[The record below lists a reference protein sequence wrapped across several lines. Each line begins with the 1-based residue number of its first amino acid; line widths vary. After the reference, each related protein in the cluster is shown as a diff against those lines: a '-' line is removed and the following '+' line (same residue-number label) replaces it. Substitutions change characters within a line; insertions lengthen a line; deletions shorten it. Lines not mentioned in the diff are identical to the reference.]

1 MKSFAKY
8 NPSPFLTLFLVLALP
23 FQNEHPFLQ
32 AHFLFTKL
40 VPSSSSSSSTS
51 SSNNG
56 NDGGQDVAQVFF
68 SEPVAMEG
76 KVLSRAHLSD
86 RIRNLVAIQPPPS
99 STSSSS
105 NYAGPKCLEA
115 SMSPIGTSFPDV
127 DGTIGI
133 CFNTNSSPEASSA
146 SSTLTMASV
155 TGLEPN
161 IPTDGAGVHI
171 HEGTACDTTA
181 TQGGHYYNSD
191 NGVDPWLSGAKYYT
205 NGEGVSSGSS
215 FQFDNGYDY
224 DSTIGKVAVIH
235 ASNGNRI
242 ACGVLRPTSRVVLPL
257 LSDDAA
263 EYGYLSAPLPSWLSS
278 SSSSSS
284 NNHGRRPLLVTGYLD
299 FGDWGEGDAPKK
311 DLQYTFSA
319 QAFST
324 NPSDD
329 WKNFFHNFRDMEGYT
344 DAFPAAQPFA
354 IALRNYGPPYEVVAR
369 GVSDSTVIDVCLYE
383 GNGSNRKVGCATGTT
398 EGKNH
403 IMIDSID
410 DDDERL
416 NPCETYFAL
425 ANATGIE
432 EGTGKAQSLWSSTSV
447 VWNGPC
453 GPITS
458 SSSRYSQA
466 EAAASLAGQAST
478 TKGVYTI
485 SPIISSGITVFVCMA
500 LLSVFHLT
508 RGKKS
513 DERQTETAEHSKLHP
528 ADDETEM
535 ASYQDNATS
544 VDTGEIA

>member
-1 MKSFAKY
+1 MKSCDKY
-8 NPSPFLTLFLVLALP
+8 NPSPFLSLFLVLALP

-40 VPSSSSSSSTS
+40 VPSTS
-51 SSNNG
+51 SSDNG
-56 NDGGQDVAQVFF
+56 NGGGQDVAQVFF

-86 RIRNLVAIQPPPS
+86 RIRNLVAIQPPPPSS
-99 STSSSS
+99 STST
-105 NYAGPKCLEA
+105 NYAGPECLEA

-133 CFNTNSSPEASSA
+133 CFDTDSSPETSSA
-146 SSTLTMASV
+146 SSTLTMASI

-161 IPTDGAGVHI
+161 IQTDGAGVHI
-171 HEGTACDTTA
+171 HEGMACDTTV
-181 TQGGHYYNSD
+181 TQGGHYYNG
-191 NGVDPWLSGAKYYT
+191 NGVDPWLLGAKYYT
-205 NGEGVSSGSS
+205 NGEGVSGTS
-215 FQFDNGYDY
+215 FQFDNGFHYH
-224 DSTIGKVAVIH
+224 STIGKVVVIH

-242 ACGVLRPTSRVVLPL
+242 ACGVLQPSSRVMLPL

-278 SSSSSS
+278 SSS
-284 NNHGRRPLLVTGYLD
+284 NNHGISRPLLVTGYLD

-319 QAFST
+319 QTFST

-344 DAFPAAQPFA
+344 DAFPTAQPFA

-369 GVSDSTVIDVCLYE
+369 GVSDTTVIDVCLYE
-383 GNGSNRKVGCATGTT
+383 GNGSNRKVGCASGTT

-403 IMIDSID
+403 IMIDSIND
-410 DDDERL
+410 DNERL

-453 GPITS
+453 GPTTS
-458 SSSRYSQA
+458 NSRYPQA
-466 EAAASLAGQAST
+466 QAAASLAGQAST
-478 TKGVYTI
+478 TKGTYTI
-485 SPIISSGITVFVCMA
+485 SPIISSGITVLVCMT
-500 LLSVFHLT
+500 LLFVFHLT

-513 DERQTETAEHSKLHP
+513 DENQTEAGEHSKLHP
-528 ADDETEM
+528 ADDDKEM
-535 ASYQDNATS
+535 ASYQDTATS
-544 VDTGEIA
+544 ADTGEMA